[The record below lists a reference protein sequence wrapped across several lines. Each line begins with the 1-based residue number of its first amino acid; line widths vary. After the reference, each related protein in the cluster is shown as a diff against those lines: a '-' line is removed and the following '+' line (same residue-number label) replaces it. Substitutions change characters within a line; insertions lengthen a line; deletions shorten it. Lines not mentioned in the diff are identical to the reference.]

1 MSKGIDDS
9 EIPAVKVLPYD
20 FAVENTCIG
29 MRWLYEDELLVGV
42 SNEIDENEVT
52 KILQKIRKTFKIEA
66 QSQRVNT
73 EHLLQIIDNS
83 YSEVTGEEF
92 SHSKSINPQK
102 ESSIAELVNNILARA
117 IDFRASDIHIEPTE
131 TDLHIRARIDGKM
144 ETVTRLK
151 SEFAAPVV
159 SRLKVLARMNIV
171 ERRRPQDGQ
180 FSFTIGTKTIDV
192 RLATVATLFG
202 EKLVL
207 RVLDS
212 SKALSD
218 IRDLGIT
225 EEDLKLFDQMVKSN
239 FGLIVAAGPTGSGK
253 TTTLHSAI
261 RNLNTSDKNLT
272 TLEDPVEYVVEGV
285 NHIPIDESIG
295 AGFAVQLRAI
305 LRQDPDVVLVGE
317 TRDSET
323 ARIAIQ
329 GALSGRLVLTSL
341 HAPDAVGV
349 IYRLFQMD
357 IEPHLVAASLN
368 GIVAQR
374 LVRKICV
381 YCKQTHRAT
390 ASERAILNVASDV
403 SLTLAHGVGCAM
415 CRGTGYFDRVGV
427 FQLLLISDSLREVI
441 SRRPS
446 PNELYAA
453 AKREKLK
460 TLEDSAIRLV
470 YNKQTTLEEI
480 SHLIG
485 SGS

>member
-1 MSKGIDDS
+1 MEDTQ
-9 EIPAVKVLPYD
+9 IPAVKFISHD
-20 FAVENTCIG
+20 FALENTCIG

-42 SNEIDENEVT
+42 SDEIGDNEVT
-52 KILQKIRKTFKIEA
+52 KILQKINKTFKI
-66 QSQRVNT
+66 QSQAQRINSQQ
-73 EHLLQIIDNS
+73 LLQLIENS
-83 YSEVTGEEF
+83 YSEVSGDEF
-92 SHSKSINPQK
+92 SNSKILNPQK
-102 ESSIAELVNNILARA
+102 ESSVAELVNNILARA

-131 TDLHIRARIDGKM
+131 LDLHVRARIDGKL
-144 ETVTRLK
+144 ETITRLK
-151 SEFAAPVV
+151 SEFGAPIV

-180 FSFTIGTKTIDV
+180 FSFNIGSKTIDV

-218 IRDLGIT
+218 IQDLGIT
-225 EEDLKLFDQMVKSN
+225 TADLKLFDQMVKSN

-253 TTTLHSAI
+253 TTTLHSAL
-261 RNLNTSDKNLT
+261 RNLNTPDKNLT
-272 TLEDPVEYVVEGV
+272 TLEDPVEYVVDGV

-357 IEPHLVAASLN
+357 IEPHLVAAALN

-374 LVRKICV
+374 LVRKICI

-390 ASERAILNVASDV
+390 AAERAILDIASDV
-403 SLTLAHGVGCAM
+403 SLTLAHGVGCTM
-415 CRGTGYFDRVGV
+415 CRGTGYYDRVGV
-427 FQLLLISDSLREVI
+427 FQLLLISDSLREII
-441 SRRPS
+441 SRRPT

-460 TLEDSAIRLV
+460 TLEDSALSLV

>member
-1 MSKGIDDS
+1 MSKGIDVS

-390 ASERAILNVASDV
+390 ASERAILKVASDV

-446 PNELYAA
+446 PNELYEA

-460 TLEDSAIRLV
+460 TLEDSALRLV

>member
-1 MSKGIDDS
+1 MLNGIDNS
-9 EIPAVKVLPYD
+9 LIAATKVISHD
-20 FAVENTCIG
+20 FALENTCIG
-29 MRWLYEDELLVGV
+29 MRWISDDELLVGI
-42 SNEIDENEVT
+42 SDEINDSEVK
-52 KILQKIRKTFKIEA
+52 KILQLIKKNFKVIALE
-66 QSQRVNT
+66 QRIKK
-73 EHLLQIIDNS
+73 EHLLQIIENS

-92 SHSKSINPQK
+92 SNSKIINPQK

-131 TDLHIRARIDGKM
+131 TDLHIRARIDGKL
-144 ETVTRLK
+144 ETITRLK
-151 SEFAAPVV
+151 SDFGAPIV

-180 FSFTIGTKTIDV
+180 FSFNIGAKTIDV

-218 IRDLGIT
+218 IQDLGIT
-225 EEDLKLFDQMVKSN
+225 SADLKLFEQMVKSN

-253 TTTLHSAI
+253 TTTLHSAL
-261 RNLNTSDKNLT
+261 RNLNTADKNLT
-272 TLEDPVEYVVEGV
+272 TLEDPVEYVVAGV

-357 IEPHLVAASLN
+357 IEPHLVAAALN
-368 GIVAQR
+368 GIIAQR

-381 YCKQTHRAT
+381 YCKQNHRAT
-390 ASERAILNVASDV
+390 ASERAILDVPSDTY
-403 SLTLAHGVGCAM
+403 LTLAHGVGCAM

-427 FQLLLISDSLREVI
+427 FQLLLISDALREII
-441 SRRPS
+441 SKRPT

-460 TLEDSAIRLV
+460 TLEQSALNLV
-470 YNKQTTLEEI
+470 YNKQTTVEEI
-480 SHLIG
+480 SHLLG

>member
-460 TLEDSAIRLV
+460 TLEDSALRLV

>member
-1 MSKGIDDS
+1 MSREAS
-9 EIPAVKVLPYD
+9 ELSIFAIKVIPKD
-20 FAVENTCIG
+20 FALENTCIG
-29 MRWLYEDELLVGV
+29 MRWLTEDELLVGV
-42 SNEIDENEVT
+42 SSEIDANEVDD
-52 KILQKIRKTFKIEA
+52 ILQNLEKLFKLKSRA
-66 QSQRVNT
+66 QRVQVD
-73 EHLLQIIDNS
+73 LLRQLIENS
-83 YSEVTGEEF
+83 YSESVTEDNSNLNET
-92 SHSKSINPQK
+92 NPQK
-102 ESSIAELVNNILARA
+102 ESSVANLVNNILKRA
-117 IDFRASDIHIEPTE
+117 IDMRASDIHIEPTE
-131 TDLHIRARIDGKM
+131 TDLVIRARIDGKL
-144 ETVTRLK
+144 EIISQLRGELG
-151 SEFAAPVV
+151 APIV

-180 FSFTIGTKTIDV
+180 FSFNLGSKSIDV
-192 RLATVATLFG
+192 RLATAATLFG

-207 RVLDS
+207 RILDS
-212 SKALSD
+212 SRGLSE
-218 IRDLGIT
+218 IQDLGISPN
-225 EEDLKLFDQMVKSN
+225 DLALFDKMVKSN

-253 TTTLHSAI
+253 TTTLHSAL
-261 RNLNTSDKNLT
+261 RKLNTLEKNLT
-272 TLEDPVEYVVEGV
+272 TLEDPVEYIVAGI

-341 HAPDAVGV
+341 HAPDAIGV

-357 IEPHLVAASLN
+357 IEPHLVAAALN
-368 GIVAQR
+368 GVVAQR

-381 YCKQTHRAT
+381 YCKQNRKAT
-390 ASERAILNVASDV
+390 AAERAILDISNDET
-403 SLTLAHGVGCAM
+403 LTLAYGVGCAI

-427 FQLLLISDSLREVI
+427 FQLLLISDSLRELI
-441 SRRPS
+441 SKRPA

-460 TLEDSAIRLV
+460 TLEQSALSLV
-470 YNKQTTLEEI
+470 YDKQTTLEEI

-485 SGS
+485 TGS

>member
-470 YNKQTTLEEI
+470 YNRQTTLEEI

>member
-1 MSKGIDDS
+1 MSKGIDVS
-9 EIPAVKVLPYD
+9 EIPAVKVLPYN

-52 KILQKIRKTFKIEA
+52 KILQKIRKIFKIEA

-390 ASERAILNVASDV
+390 ASERAILKVASDV